1 MDDATAALRRT
12 EKGDIL
18 GGGQVTTL
26 PPVVPKVLAKKL
38 PISCLAQC
46 GDQEHPPPPPL
57 QSNPFWI
64 LPLQRSD
71 LLWFF
76 KNCPWT
82 VIPSSSPSFTKSF
95 IGSSHV
101 EEVFLDA
108 GLQCGPSH
116 HAALGACASLAI

>member
-46 GDQEHPPPPPL
+46 GDQEHPPPPPFKAIHSGFFL
-57 QSNPFWI
+57 YREVIYCGFLKIVLGQLFLHEVLHSQN
-64 LPLQRSD
+64 RS
-71 LLWFF
+71 
-76 KNCPWT
+76 
-82 VIPSSSPSFTKSF
+82 
-95 IGSSHV
+95 
-101 EEVFLDA
+101 
-108 GLQCGPSH
+108 
-116 HAALGACASLAI
+116 